1 MICKKIGI
9 DFHGVLNTNPLF
21 FQSFCNLILANNGE
35 VYIISGG
42 PHEEILRFLDTW
54 QIKFTNV
61 WCIYDYFDA
70 KNEVMFLPDGS
81 FHVEDEAWNAAKG
94 IYCFQNN
101 ISVMIDDS
109 LVYGKYFS
117 TPYCLYD
124 EYGKKGK
131 LFGKT
136 IDFSANPALSLR
148 KITKILNS

>member
-21 FQSFCNLILANNGE
+21 FQSFCNLILANDGE

-42 PHEEILRFLDTW
+42 PHDEILRFLDTW

-81 FHVEDEAWNAAKG
+81 FHVEDKAWNAAKG

-124 EYGKKGK
+124 EYSKKGK

-136 IDFSANPALSLR
+136 IDFSANPALSLM